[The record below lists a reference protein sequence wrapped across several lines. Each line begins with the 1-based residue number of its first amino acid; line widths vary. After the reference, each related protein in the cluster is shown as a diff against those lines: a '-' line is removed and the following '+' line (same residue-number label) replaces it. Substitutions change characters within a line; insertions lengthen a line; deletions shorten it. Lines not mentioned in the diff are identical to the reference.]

1 MTPADPA
8 VLVEEFDPH
17 DPAITADDLYPRY
30 GRLRA
35 ACPVTRHGPHGGYWL
50 ATGYGEVR
58 AAALDAATFS
68 SASGVYLPAVAE
80 HRLPMLE
87 MDNPEHAV
95 WRRSLA
101 PWFNGL
107 AARRWQPRIREIVDE
122 LIDGFVER
130 GEADLIHDFAEPL
143 PLTLIGEIF
152 GLEPEQRAQVREDA
166 LEFLDNST
174 GDAQAKALLDA
185 MVGRWVALVQHRR
198 NEPADDLISAVLQ
211 ADFGP
216 FDVSDV
222 DIAWLMFAL
231 TFGGHDSTLLALG
244 SMLLHLVEH
253 PEQRAELIADPE
265 RIPAAVEELLRL
277 HTSLH
282 NFRRD
287 ARADT
292 ELGGQRIAAGER
304 VLLAWGAAN
313 RDPAKF
319 PDPDVANFN
328 RPNVRDHLA
337 FGVGR
342 HGCIGQFI
350 ARTELCTAIEAVL
363 ERLGEYRLAGVPRR
377 NGLTGGGHHHGV
389 EYLPVRF
396 VAGPR
401 RDRE

>member
-1 MTPADPA
+1 MTSAGPAE
-8 VLVEEFDPH
+8 LVEEFDPH
-17 DPAITADDLYPRY
+17 DPAITADDLYQRY
-30 GRLRA
+30 GRLRT
-35 ACPVTRHGPHGGYWL
+35 ACPVTHHSPHGAYWL
-50 ATGYGEVR
+50 ATGYDVVR

-68 SASGVYLPAVAE
+68 SANGVYLPAVAE

-87 MDNPEHAV
+87 MDNPEHAI
-95 WRRSLA
+95 WRRALA
-101 PWFNGL
+101 PWFNGV

-122 LIDGFVER
+122 LIDGFVTR

-166 LEFLDNST
+166 LKFLNNST
-174 GDAQAKALLDA
+174 GDAQGRALLDT
-185 MVGRWVALVQHRR
+185 MVDRWTALVRQRR
-198 NEPADDLISAVLQ
+198 NEPADDLISAVAQ
-211 ADFGP
+211 ADFSP

-244 SMLLHLVEH
+244 SMLMHLVEH
-253 PEQRAELIADPE
+253 PEQRAGLIADPA

-277 HTSLH
+277 HAPLH

-287 ARADT
+287 ARAAT

-319 PDPDVANFN
+319 SDPDVANFD
-328 RPNVRDHLA
+328 RPNMRDHLA

-363 ERLGEYRLAGVPRR
+363 GRLGEYQLAGVPRR

-396 VAGPR
+396 ADDLR
-401 RDRE
+401 LDRK